1 MKYIAIALGIF
12 VIIMVW
18 MGYEMVFSTNE
29 TPQENYYEQALG
41 YDKYQQAKQNVAS
54 LAEKPIISYDNGKYI
69 LGIKLSAEV
78 QNLEGSL
85 QILKV
90 SDQSQDLH
98 FKLSAANQQQ
108 FVLPAN
114 LKGLCNLILAWKSN
128 GKDFLY
134 EEKIVF

>member
-41 YDKYQQAKQNVAS
+41 YDKYQQAKQNVGS
-54 LAEKPIISYDNGKYI
+54 LAEKPVIKYDNEKHV
-69 LGIKLSAEV
+69 LEIKLSAEV
-78 QNLEGSL
+78 QSPEGSL

-90 SDQSQDLH
+90 SDQSQDLS
-98 FKLSAANQQQ
+98 FKLSPTNQQEIS
-108 FVLPAN
+108 LPTDM
-114 LKGLCNLILAWKSN
+114 KGLCNVILSWKSN

-134 EEKIVF
+134 EEKIVL